1 MVHFKDAKSV
11 SMVVHKNNTLQ
22 LSQDIAELTVT
33 EHVGDSEVWYQLRL
47 EEMIMT

>member
-1 MVHFKDAKSV
+1 MMHFKDAKSV
-11 SMVVHKNNTLQ
+11 AMVVHKNNTLQ
-22 LSQDIAELTVT
+22 LSQDIA